1 MKNTIKIAT
10 VFATIIAL
18 LLIIPNRA
26 SATTKEVKDEESLI
40 SAISSADS
48 GDTISIQK
56 NITITKPIVIA
67 KELIIDGN
75 GYTLT
80 GSSDWTS
87 TSGNQTMFTAQGSS
101 AKLTLKDINLMN
113 GPKYGVQSYDGA
125 TVILDNV
132 NITGFNYG
140 GVLVNGGNVEVI
152 NLHLGYNGT
161 GANNGIEIDKGA
173 YATNNP
179 TLTMNGVLTSDA
191 KENVVRAA
199 DNGHLTEFTIENTE
213 NTTNKI
219 FVTDGAVVL
228 TDEYNNVISETVLP
242 DTITP
247 NVDKEKV
254 FVTIMYNDKSIKTV
268 VNKDEKITAE
278 LVKSHIVIEDN
289 YRIDGLYADAEYK
302 TEFDFNNA
310 ITTDTTIYAKISE
323 VPTEEPEKE
332 PEEVVE
338 EEKDDTPKTGV
349 NSYLGLA
356 TFIIALSVAGII
368 ITKKRNNV

>member
-10 VFATIIAL
+10 VFALILGAL
-18 LLIIPNRA
+18 FIIPNLSNA
-26 SATTKEVKDEESLI
+26 ATKEATDEETLLSV
-40 SAISSADS
+40 ISSADS
-48 GDTISIQK
+48 GDTISIK
-56 NITITKPIVIA
+56 NNITITKPIAIA

-80 GSSDWTS
+80 GSADWTS

-125 TVILDNV
+125 TVILNNV
-132 NITGFNYG
+132 NITGFKYG

-179 TLTMNGVLTSDA
+179 TLTMNGTLTSDA

-242 DTITP
+242 DAITP

-278 LVKSHIVIEDN
+278 LVKSHIVLEDN
-289 YRIDGLYADAEYK
+289 YKIDGLYADAEYK

-368 ITKKRNNV
+368 FTKKRNNV